1 MPAKSLYTIA
11 ALGIL
16 SAISVMPIAYA
27 KLELDPNTP
36 DWMIPIFQ
44 RCTLAYTEAD
54 HGHKERLVLFSE
66 DCLIPLKYFENH
78 GWKFLTN
85 ESEFITLEK
94 NKT

>member
-16 SAISVMPIAYA
+16 SATSVMPIAYA

-36 DWMIPIFQ
+36 DWMILVFQ
-44 RCTLAYTEAD
+44 RCTLAYTQAD

-66 DCLIPLKYFENH
+66 DCLIPLKYFESH

-94 NKT
+94 DKT

>member
-16 SAISVMPIAYA
+16 SATSVMPIAYA

-36 DWMIPIFQ
+36 EWMIPIFQ

>member
-16 SAISVMPIAYA
+16 SATSVMPMAYA

-36 DWMIPIFQ
+36 DWMISIFQ
-44 RCTLAYTEAD
+44 RCTLAHTQAD

-66 DCLIPLKYFENH
+66 DCLIPLKYFESH
-78 GWKFLTN
+78 GWKFVTN

-94 NKT
+94 DKT

>member
-16 SAISVMPIAYA
+16 SVSSVMPIAFA

-44 RCTLAYTEAD
+44 RCTLAYTQAD
-54 HGHKERLVLFSE
+54 HGHKEKLVLFSE
-66 DCLIPLKYFENH
+66 DCLIPLKYFESH

-85 ESEFITLEK
+85 EGEFITLEK
-94 NKT
+94 DKT

>member
-16 SAISVMPIAYA
+16 SATSVMPITFA

-44 RCTLAYTEAD
+44 KCTLAYTQAD

-66 DCLIPLKYFENH
+66 DCLIPLKYFESH

-94 NKT
+94 DKT

>member
-1 MPAKSLYTIA
+1 MPAKSLYTIS

-16 SAISVMPIAYA
+16 SATSVIPIACA
-27 KLELDPNTP
+27 RLELDPNTP

-44 RCTLAYTEAD
+44 RCTLAYIEAD
-54 HGHKERLVLFSE
+54 HGHKEILALFSE
-66 DCLIPLKYFENH
+66 DCLLPLKYFESH

-94 NKT
+94 DKD

>member
-1 MPAKSLYTIA
+1 M
-11 ALGIL
+11 GIL
-16 SAISVMPIAYA
+16 SVTSVMPIAYA

-44 RCTLAYTEAD
+44 RCTLAYTQAD
-54 HGHKERLVLFSE
+54 HGQKEKLVLFSE
-66 DCLIPLKYFENH
+66 DCLIPLKYFESH

-94 NKT
+94 DKT

>member
-16 SAISVMPIAYA
+16 SATSVMPIAYA

-36 DWMIPIFQ
+36 EWMIPIFQ

-66 DCLIPLKYFENH
+66 DCLIPLKYFESH

>member
-1 MPAKSLYTIA
+1 MPAKSLYAMA

-16 SAISVMPIAYA
+16 SATSVIPIAYA
-27 KLELDPNTP
+27 KLELDPDTP

-44 RCTLAYTEAD
+44 RCTLAYTDTD

-66 DCLIPLKYFENH
+66 DCLLPLKYFESH

-94 NKT
+94 VRD

>member
-1 MPAKSLYTIA
+1 MPAKSLYTIV
-11 ALGIL
+11 ALRIL
-16 SAISVMPIAYA
+16 SATSVIPIAYA

-44 RCTLAYTEAD
+44 RCTLAYTDAER
-54 HGHKERLVLFSE
+54 GHKERLVLFSE
-66 DCLIPLKYFENH
+66 DCLLPLKYFESH

-94 NKT
+94 DKT